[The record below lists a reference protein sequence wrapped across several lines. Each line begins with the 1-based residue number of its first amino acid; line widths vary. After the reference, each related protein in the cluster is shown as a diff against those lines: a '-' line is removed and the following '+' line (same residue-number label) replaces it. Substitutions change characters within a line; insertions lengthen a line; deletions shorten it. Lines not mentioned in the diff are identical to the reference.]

1 MSFNS
6 IKSIFFSLITFLS
19 TTFLILFCIKDYQR
33 RQNPQLVYDV
43 KYENKILNVHASLS
57 VDAYAMNFK
66 GIIFQFAE
74 ASKFLINDYQEIEY
88 IFDKFIILE

>member
-1 MSFNS
+1 M
-6 IKSIFFSLITFLS
+6 
-19 TTFLILFCIKDYQR
+19 
-33 RQNPQLVYDV
+33 

-74 ASKFLINDYQEIEY
+74 VSKFLINDYQEIEY